1 MPALACPTIAT
12 GTPSQ
17 LNFDTAQVVVV
28 RQGER
33 TTFSVSINPQGDSQ
47 AFALVMPVP
56 ELLAGDQIRII
67 DADIFAELN
76 GYTAPRHVPDAGCG
90 YSRTYGYCGDSGGM
104 AMEDGEAGGGGYS
117 DVEIEASY
125 LVGSYEI
132 TILSAEESGEL
143 NRWLDDHGYYLP
155 DGARERLE
163 EYIEAGSYF
172 MVAKVSEEAQLADG
186 SPLTPLQVSYNSPV
200 FAIPIRL
207 AALSAIE
214 EQDMVIYTLTDY
226 DQGQVAIS
234 NYPQATLNG
243 GCIWDKDSTDFTA
256 FYEGEVDRAM
266 AAEEGAAWIS
276 EFSFDAGNCNPCTD
290 YYFSDPARF
299 EELGFQGV
307 DEGGW
312 PWVTRLRVRYSKET
326 ADQDLTLYS
335 SSMQPQTTMS
345 FADDSEGNRYCIES
359 YCDGTD
365 AEDPPAP
372 EPIDCEEGGL
382 SDEDEEG
389 FKGGMGCATAPSAG
403 LFSALGALAALGLR
417 RRRA

>member
-1 MPALACPTIAT
+1 
-12 GTPSQ
+12 
-17 LNFDTAQVVVV
+17 
-28 RQGER
+28 
-33 TTFSVSINPQGDSQ
+33 
-47 AFALVMPVP
+47 
-56 ELLAGDQIRII
+56 
-67 DADIFAELN
+67 
-76 GYTAPRHVPDAGCG
+76 
-90 YSRTYGYCGDSGGM
+90 
-104 AMEDGEAGGGGYS
+104 
-117 DVEIEASY
+117 VEIEASY

-143 NRWLDDHGYYLP
+143 NRWLDDHAYYLP

-214 EQDMVIYTLTDY
+214 DQDMVIYTLTDY
-226 DQGQVAIS
+226 DQGRVAIS
-234 NYPQATLNG
+234 NYPQAELNG
-243 GCIWDKDSTDFTA
+243 GCIWDKDTSDFTA

-266 AAEEGAAWIS
+266 AAQEGAAWIS
-276 EFSFDAGNCNPCTD
+276 EFSFAAGDCNPCTD
-290 YYFSDPARF
+290 YYFGDPTRF
-299 EELGFQGV
+299 EDLGFRGV
-307 DEGGW
+307 DEGAW
-312 PWVTRLRVRYSKET
+312 PWVTRLRVRYSRET

-345 FADDSEGNRYCIES
+345 FADDSEGNRHCIES

-372 EPIDCEEGGL
+372 EPVDCDTGEDNHPGL
-382 SDEDEEG
+382 SDEKDVG
-389 FKGGMGCATAPSAG
+389 FKGGMGCATAPTAS
-403 LFSALGALAALGLR
+403 LFTALGALAALGLR